1 MRHINN
7 AIEKQTHGREIRVG
21 PRDVFDFVA
30 GTSTG
35 GLIAIMLG
43 KLGMS
48 LEESIQAYHGLSQ
61 KIFKKR
67 HFRGRI
73 THGLATQRYSGS
85 HFESHIKALIADR
98 KLPIDVPMVSDNK
111 RDYITW

>member
-1 MRHINN
+1 M
-7 AIEKQTHGREIRVG
+7 G

-48 LEESIQAYHGLSQ
+48 LEDSIEAYYDLS
-61 KIFKKR
+61 KRIFEKR
-67 HFRGRI
+67 HIRGRI
-73 THGLATQRYSGS
+73 THGLAPTRYSGS
-85 HFESHIKALIADR
+85 HLNNCIQDLIR
-98 KLPIDVPMVSDNK
+98 KKKLPVDIPMVSDDK
-111 RDYITW
+111 KDHIAW

>member
-1 MRHINN
+1 MRHIND
-7 AIEKQTHGREIRVG
+7 AIERQTPGEEIRVG

-48 LEESIQAYHGLSQ
+48 LEESIQAYRDLSRR
-61 KIFKKR
+61 IFEKR
-67 HFRGRI
+67 HIRGRI
-73 THGLATQRYSGS
+73 THGLAPTKYSGS
-85 HFESHIKALIADR
+85 RFERYIKDLIAKRAFPVDA
-98 KLPIDVPMVSDNK
+98 PMVSNDK

>member
-1 MRHINN
+1 MRHINH
-7 AIEKQTHGREIRVG
+7 AIEEQTHGEEIRVG

-48 LEESIQAYHGLSQ
+48 LEESIQAYRDLSRR
-61 KIFKKR
+61 IFEKR
-67 HFRGRI
+67 HIRGWI
-73 THGLATQRYSGS
+73 THGLAPTKYCGS
-85 HFESHIKALIADR
+85 HFERQIKDLIAG
-98 KLPIDVPMVSDNK
+98 KVLPVNAPMVSNDK